1 MLRKDSITSVP
12 IHDLMTR
19 RWSTRAFVASRP
31 VTRQEIAALLEA
43 IRWSPSCNGGEPWR
57 YLVLDKSTDRD
68 PWQRAFDCLSAGN
81 QAWCGNVPL
90 LLLACAG
97 STFSHNGQPNRYAQ
111 HDTGMANLSLM
122 LQAVALGL
130 ATHAMAG
137 FDAEKARAAFSIPA
151 DFTPLT
157 MIAVGQQ
164 AEPDILPEAVR
175 TKELAPRARRALSET
190 FFTGSWG
197 TAVKLDG

>member
-1 MLRKDSITSVP
+1 MLKKNASTSVP
-12 IHDLMTR
+12 IHDLMTQ
-19 RWSTRAFVASRP
+19 RWSTRAFNASRP
-31 VTRQEIAALLEA
+31 VTRPEITALLEA

-57 YLVLDKSTDRD
+57 YLVFDKTTDQSN
-68 PWQRAFDCLSAGN
+68 WQRAFDCLSAGN
-81 QAWCGNVPL
+81 QAWCANVHL

-97 STFSHNGQPNRYAQ
+97 STFAHNGQPNRFAQ

-130 ATHAMAG
+130 ASHAMAG
-137 FDAEKARAAFSIPA
+137 FDAEKARTAFSIPA

-164 AEPDILPEAVR
+164 AEPDILTEAVKA
-175 TKELAPRARRALSET
+175 KELAPRSRRPLHET
-190 FFTGSWG
+190 FFAGSWG
-197 TAVKLDG
+197 TAAKLDN